1 MFRVPGDEVLILRL
15 DRDDVTVEIRCTY
28 TLPPGGKGTTHT
40 EFSGRSGGLQNRSN
54 NLYSIC
60 SALK

>member
-15 DRDDVTVEIRCTY
+15 GKDDVTVEIRCTY
-28 TLPPGGKGTTHT
+28 TLPGGK
-40 EFSGRSGGLQNRSN
+40 EFNGRSGDLQNRSN
-54 NLYSIC
+54 NLYSIIC